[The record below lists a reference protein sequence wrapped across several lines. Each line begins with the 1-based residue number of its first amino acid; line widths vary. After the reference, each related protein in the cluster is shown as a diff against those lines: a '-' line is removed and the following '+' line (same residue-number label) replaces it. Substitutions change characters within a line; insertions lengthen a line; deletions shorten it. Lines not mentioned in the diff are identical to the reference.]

1 MKLLSIEADAK
12 TSKNSKFGYL
22 TGIQYLSPWKTSGV
36 NLCPM
41 AERAGC
47 IESCLYETG
56 RGAFASVKLARLN
69 RTKLYLNNPP
79 EYFKQLVTEIKAL
92 IKKADKRGLK
102 TLVRLNGTSDIRFEN
117 VGFTFEDTYYRNIFE
132 FFPDVQ
138 FMDYTKIP
146 NRVKSQNGLSNFPD
160 NYNLTFSYS
169 NKPGFEKYN
178 QRALD
183 NGNTIAVVFEDQ
195 KTMPLTFHN
204 KPVLSGDDNDL
215 TFTKPKGSILG
226 LYAKGSKRL
235 IKLGLD
241 NQFIVPTL
249 MEVTS

>member
-1 MKLLSIEADAK
+1 MKLLSIESDAK

-41 AERAGC
+41 AEKAGC

-56 RGAFASVKLARLN
+56 RGAFANVKQARLN
-69 RTKLYLNNPP
+69 RTKLYLNDTYT
-79 EYFKQLVTEIKAL
+79 YFSKLAWEIRAL

-102 TLVRLNGTSDIRFEN
+102 ALVRLNGTSDIRWEN
-117 VGFTFEDTYYRNIFE
+117 VGFMFENKYYQNIFE
-132 FFPDVQ
+132 LFPDVQ

-146 NRVKSQNGLSNFPD
+146 NRLNSTNGAGDFPK
-160 NYNLTFSYS
+160 NYDLTFSYS

-178 QRALD
+178 QRAMD
-183 NGNTIAVVFEDQ
+183 NGNTMAVVFEDQ
-195 KTMPLTFHN
+195 KTMPLTFHK

-241 NQFIVPTL
+241 SGFIVPT
-249 MEVTS
+249 V

>member
-41 AERAGC
+41 AEKAGC

-56 RGAFASVKLARLN
+56 RGHMKSVREARLN
-69 RTKLYLNNPP
+69 RTKLFLNDQAG
-79 EYFKQLVTEIKAL
+79 YFVKLVGEIKAL
-92 IKKADKRGLK
+92 IKQADKLNLIA
-102 TLVRLNGTSDIRFEN
+102 TVRLNGTSDIRFEN
-117 VGFTFEDTYYRNIFE
+117 IGFYIEDVYYRNIFE
-132 FFPDVQ
+132 CFPDLQ
-138 FMDYTKIP
+138 FYDYTKIP
-146 NRVKSQNGLSNFPD
+146 NRFKSVNGVSDFPD
-160 NYNLTFSYS
+160 NYDLTFSYS

-178 QRALD
+178 QRAMD
-183 NGNTIAVVFEDQ
+183 NGNTIAIVFEDQ
-195 KTMPLTFHN
+195 KTMPLTFHK

-215 TFTKPKGSILG
+215 TFTKPKGSLLG

-241 NQFIVPTL
+241 SGFIVPTTTA
-249 MEVTS
+249 EV

>member
-1 MKLLSIEADAK
+1 MKLLSIESDAK

-56 RGAFASVKLARLN
+56 RCAFANVKQARLN
-69 RTKLYLNNPP
+69 RTKLYLNDPGA
-79 EYFKQLVTEIKAL
+79 YFNQLTKEIKSL
-92 IKKADKRGLK
+92 VNKANARGLK
-102 TLVRLNGTSDIRFEN
+102 PLVRLNGTSDIRWEN
-117 VGFTFEDTYYRNIFE
+117 VGFTYANTYYRNIFE
-132 FFPDVQ
+132 FFPNVQ

-146 NRVKSQNGLSNFPD
+146 NRLNSTNGAEDFPSNYD
-160 NYNLTFSYS
+160 LTFSYS

-178 QRALD
+178 QRAMD

-215 TFTKPKGSILG
+215 TFTKPKGSLLG

-241 NQFIVPTL
+241 SGFIVPTTTA
-249 MEVTS
+249 EV

>member
-41 AERAGC
+41 AEKAGC

-56 RGAFASVKLARLN
+56 RGAFKNVKQARLN
-69 RTKLYLNNPP
+69 RTKLYLTDTYT
-79 EYFKQLVTEIKAL
+79 YFSKLAWEIRSLV
-92 IKKADKRGLK
+92 KKADKRGLK
-102 TLVRLNGTSDIRFEN
+102 ALVRLNGTSDIRWENCGFMFEN
-117 VGFTFEDTYYRNIFE
+117 QYYKNIFE
-132 FFPDVQ
+132 LFPDVQ

-146 NRVKSQNGLSNFPD
+146 NRLNSTNGAGDFPSNYD
-160 NYNLTFSYS
+160 LTFSYS

-178 QRALD
+178 QRAMD
-183 NGNTIAVVFEDQ
+183 NGNTMAVVFEDQ
-195 KTMPLTFHN
+195 KTMPLTFHK

-241 NQFIVPTL
+241 SGFIVPT
-249 MEVTS
+249 V